1 MAFSKISLL
10 FPLFLSILF
19 ISSPVFC
26 DTDEEDDLLK
36 GINAYRASLNLTT
49 LTKNENAECLADEL
63 ADEFKNQPCTNSTGA
78 NTVPGT
84 EPQFANYPNLLVKCH
99 LNVSVTRDGAVM
111 PACVPNLVPSIVL
124 TNFTQSQY
132 SDNLNE
138 TKYTGIGIGSDG
150 DWIVVVLTTSTAEG
164 NYATATTTTTTSVAS
179 SVSEMSVIYHL
190 LLLAVIAFYL

>member
-1 MAFSKISLL
+1 MASSKISFL

-19 ISSPVFC
+19 ISSPFFC
-26 DTDEEDDLLK
+26 EADKEDDLLK
-36 GINAYRASLNLTT
+36 SINAYRASLNLMT
-49 LTKNENAECLADEL
+49 LTKNENADCLADEL

-84 EPQFANYPNLLVKCH
+84 EPQFPNYANLLAKCH

-111 PACVPNLVPSIVL
+111 PACVPNLVPSVVL

-164 NYATATTTTTTSVAS
+164 NYATATSTTSAAS
-179 SVSEMSVIYHL
+179 LVSKMSVSYHML
-190 LLLAVIAFYL
+190 FLVVTASYFL